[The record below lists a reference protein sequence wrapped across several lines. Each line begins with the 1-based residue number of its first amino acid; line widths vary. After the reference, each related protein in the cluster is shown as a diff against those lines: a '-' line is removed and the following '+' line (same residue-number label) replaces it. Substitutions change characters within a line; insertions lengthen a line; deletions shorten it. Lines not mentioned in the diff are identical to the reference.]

1 MKEDFELQIATLL
14 TASSTALIATT
25 LTPESAVLP
34 ASYETVTDN
43 NPPHNIQNDLSEDAK
58 LVGMDIGD
66 TEFQLGNVS
75 QASKV
80 LTVGNSDS
88 AAAKTAAK
96 PAATKMDLI
105 RKVNIPHQK
114 KLIAVE
120 MRANIVIATTVPLH
134 LILSTIPIT

>member
-1 MKEDFELQIATLL
+1 
-14 TASSTALIATT
+14 
-25 LTPESAVLP
+25 
-34 ASYETVTDN
+34 
-43 NPPHNIQNDLSEDAK
+43 
-58 LVGMDIGD
+58 MDIGD
-66 TEFQLGNVS
+66 TEFQLENVS

-96 PAATKMDLI
+96 PAATKIDLI
-105 RKVNIPHQK
+105 RKVNIPQK